1 MRLSLFRVALLLALA
16 GCQTDGG
23 SAWQGSGDDRGQ
35 ILTDP
40 VLAAEIAADLATHAS
55 LVIPSGSPVRIAPG
69 DPDPLSRAL
78 GDRMAML
85 GHQGPDAGKTTGP
98 AIPLSLW
105 TAEIGDEVMVR
116 LSTPTHALSRIY
128 RRARDGHGAAGPG
141 DGIAPQGPL
150 LVESRI
156 SGAAS

>member
-1 MRLSLFRVALLLALA
+1 MRLSLFHIALLLALA
-16 GCQTDGG
+16 GCQTDGRP
-23 SAWQGSGDDRGQ
+23 AWPASGDDRDQ

-40 VLAAEIAADLATHAS
+40 VLAAEIAADLASHAS

-69 DPDPLSRAL
+69 DQDTLSHAL
-78 GDRMAML
+78 EDRMAKL
-85 GHQGPDAGKTTGP
+85 GYQSPETGKTTGP

-116 LSTPTHALSRIY
+116 LSTPTHAWSRIY
-128 RRARDGHGAAGPG
+128 RRVEGGGAAGPG
-141 DGIAPQGPL
+141 AGIAPQGPL